1 MENNK
6 KFHHFLKYEEKVSGN
21 QCLHPKIVKTI
32 NSFFPSELKNVKN
45 NIIFYGPSGSGK
57 YTLALKLI
65 KRFSSSKL
73 KYEKK
78 ILISSNKSTYSIKIS
93 DIHYEIDMSTLG
105 CNSKTLWHDIFIQ
118 IIDTISLKKSNCVII
133 LCKCFQEINN
143 ELLEIFYSYFQH
155 MNNKLCFGVII
166 KYIILT
172 EHISFIPENILRSCD
187 CIRVPKPTLN
197 RYKKCF
203 HLSNTETIPN
213 ITNIADVYDNK
224 LCVKLEPYQSLC
236 KNIIEIIT
244 TQNILPKIKLLKIR
258 EYIYDLLVYNLNIH
272 DCCWYILSNLDDEKF
287 STKRLQMVI
296 IFYKFFHFYNNNYR
310 PIYHFEWLIYSMI
323 NLLWN

>member
-6 KFHHFLKYEEKVSGN
+6 KIHHFLKYEDKVSSN

-32 NSFFPSELKNVKN
+32 NTFFPSELKNVKN
-45 NIIFYGPSGSGK
+45 NIIFYGSSGTGK

-65 KRFSSSKL
+65 KRFSASKL

-78 ILISSNKSTYSIKIS
+78 ILISSNKTTYSIKIS

-133 LCKCFQEINN
+133 LCKCFHEINN
-143 ELLEIFYSYFQH
+143 ELLEVFYSYFQH

-166 KYIILT
+166 RYIILT

-203 HLSNTETIPN
+203 QLPSSVISTLSVS
-213 ITNIADVYDNK
+213 NIADIYDNK
-224 LCVKLEPYQSLC
+224 LIVKLEPFHNLC
-236 KNIIEIIT
+236 KNIIDILKTNSIT
-244 TQNILPKIKLLKIR
+244 KIKLLKIR
-258 EYIYDLLVYNLNIH
+258 EYIYDLFVYNLNIH

-287 STKRLQMVI
+287 AAKRLKMII

-310 PIYHFEWLIYSMI
+310 PIYHFEWLIYSMV
-323 NLLWN
+323 NLLNF